1 MLACLFGSR
10 GEREEKRGDGQP
22 GPASRMSRRYSFMT
36 ISSAPFLPPQ
46 NPGSSLC
53 ATWEPNVMAAPYDTW
68 CFFELQGRLTFNV
81 RNKAPGTAPDDGF
94 CPLTLSPTRNKTSSW
109 IYMIIYRRLPSP
121 LPLDSQDD
129 NLTCI
134 TSCVWKY
141 RHPWSWKCT
150 TSSSSPPPLL

>member
-36 ISSAPFLPPQ
+36 ISSAPFLPPL

-109 IYMIIYRRLPSP
+109 IYMTIYLLPFP
-121 LPLDSQDD
+121 LPLYSQDD

-141 RHPWSWKCT
+141 RHP
-150 TSSSSPPPLL
+150 